1 MSNLLSANSTD
12 YQIMSAMSRVVRP
25 TLTSGFFIDVPTQV
39 FLARQRPIAVPL
51 VPFLAR
57 VLAGLTNMAVTIVVK
72 VAALNVVKAQF
83 SCHNKKT
90 TIIVMFIQSDGK
102 TSNILNAIT

>member
-12 YQIMSAMSRVVRP
+12 YQIMSAISRLV
-25 TLTSGFFIDVPTQV
+25 TLTNGLLIDVPTQV
-39 FLARQRPIAVPL
+39 FLARQRSIVVPL